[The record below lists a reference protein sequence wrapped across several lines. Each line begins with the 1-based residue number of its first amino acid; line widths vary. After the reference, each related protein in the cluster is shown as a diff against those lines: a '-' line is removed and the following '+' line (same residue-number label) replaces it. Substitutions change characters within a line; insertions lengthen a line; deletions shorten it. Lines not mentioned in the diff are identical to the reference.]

1 MSWNNQGGPWGG
13 GGGGGGQGGG
23 QSPWSRG
30 PGGGGQ
36 PPDFE
41 EMLRRG
47 QDRMK
52 NLVPGGMGPGKVGAL
67 IGVVAV
73 LLWLASGLY
82 QVQPSEVG
90 VPLVFGKSSGELTEN
105 GLHWNWPAPVG
116 SVLTPNVYQR
126 NQVEIGFRPGTG
138 SGVNIIDEESLMLTG
153 DENIVQVEAVVQ
165 WHIEDVEKYLFEI
178 RDPVESKAADE
189 PKNDT
194 VKNAAEAAIREMV
207 GRNTFEYLLTTGREP
222 IGGLAHTLAQR
233 ILDSYN
239 SGIRIDSLALQQVQ
253 PPAEAIDAFID
264 VQKAKT
270 DQITVVNQA
279 DAYFNQ
285 VTQEAQGQAQQ
296 ITKQAEGYKAE
307 KVAIAQGDT
316 NRFLAV
322 YEQYKKDPN
331 VTSRRLYLETLEG
344 IMQGMNKVLID
355 TGGDGAGGPVPYL
368 PLDQLLKQQ
377 RGAAQP
383 VPQSSTT
390 PVEAPAGSAAS
401 STGTN

>member
-1 MSWNNQGGPWGG
+1 MRERS
-13 GGGGGGQGGG
+13 
-23 QSPWSRG
+23 
-30 PGGGGQ
+30 
-36 PPDFE
+36 
-41 EMLRRG
+41 
-47 QDRMK
+47 
-52 NLVPGGMGPGKVGAL
+52 
-67 IGVVAV
+67 
-73 LLWLASGLY
+73 
-82 QVQPSEVG
+82 
-90 VPLVFGKSSGELTEN
+90 
-105 GLHWNWPAPVG
+105 
-116 SVLTPNVYQR
+116 
-126 NQVEIGFRPGTG
+126 

-178 RDPVESKAADE
+178 RDPVESKEPDD

-207 GRNTFEYLLTTGREP
+207 GRNNFEFLLTTGREP
-222 IGGLAHTLAQR
+222 IGAEAQPLAQG

-253 PPAEAIDAFID
+253 PPQEAIEAFID

-270 DQITVVNQA
+270 DKDTTVNQA
-279 DAYFNQ
+279 NAYFNQ

-296 ITKQAEGYKAE
+296 ITLQAEGYKAE
-307 KVAIAQGDT
+307 KIAIAQGDT

-355 TGGDGAGGPVPYL
+355 TGGRQRRGSIPAAG
-368 PLDQLLKQQ
+368 
-377 RGAAQP
+377 
-383 VPQSSTT
+383 ST
-390 PVEAPAGSAAS
+390 VEAAERRRAAAAVRNARRRQPGSATS

>member
-1 MSWNNQGGPWGG
+1 MSWNNQGGPWG

-67 IGVVAV
+67 IGGVAV

-90 VPLVFGKSSGELTEN
+90 VPLIFGKSSGGLTEN
-105 GLHWNWPAPVG
+105 GLHWNWPAPIG

-126 NQVEIGFRPGTG
+126 NQVEIGFRAGTS

-178 RDPVESKAADE
+178 RDPVESKEPDD

-207 GRNTFEYLLTTGREP
+207 GRNNFEFLLTTGREP
-222 IGGLAHTLAQR
+222 IGAEAHVLAQR

-253 PPAEAIDAFID
+253 PPQEAIEAFID

-270 DQITVVNQA
+270 DKDTMVNQA
-279 DAYFNQ
+279 NAYYNQ

-296 ITKQAEGYKAE
+296 ITLQAEGYKAE
-307 KVAIAQGDT
+307 KIAIAQGDT

-355 TGGDGAGGPVPYL
+355 TGGNGNGGPVPYL

-377 RGAAQP
+377 KGVAQP
-383 VPQSSTT
+383 VPQSSAT
-390 PVEAPAGSAAS
+390 PVEPPAGSAAS